1 MLNRERKNMGL
12 VVKDNVL
19 INASF
24 NLELVEHRLI
34 ALAIVEAR
42 ESETGIS
49 SDSFLTLHASK
60 YTETFGG
67 ERQTAYKALKT
78 ACDTLFSRQFSYYTL
93 TETGKKTHHRSR
105 WVSEIA
111 YTEGDASVK
120 LIFSPAVVPFIT
132 RLERDF
138 TSYHT
143 EQISHLSSKYAVR
156 LYELLIAWKT
166 VGKVSFDLEDFRDK
180 IGLGSTEYRPMSNF
194 KKFVLDLA
202 VDQINKF
209 TDITVSYE
217 QKKKGVRV
225 SGFAF
230 RIKMKPTQAKIQ
242 ARDPDTLDIFVKMTD
257 AQRSMYGLKLA
268 HDTRIGSEYYHL
280 IGSRSYEEFGKILAD
295 MLLDEKFFK
304 KVYPIL
310 LENGYQ
316 RPRAKA

>member
-225 SGFAF
+225 SGFTF
-230 RIKMKPTQAKIQ
+230 RMKQKEKKLPAATEPTVSELFAK
-242 ARDPDTLDIFVKMTD
+242 FTD
-257 AQRSMYGLKLA
+257 AQRFLFATKLSSL
-268 HDTRIGSEYYHL
+268 HEVGSEYATM
-280 IGSRSYEEFGKILAD
+280 GESKEDFVKRLAE
-295 MLLDEKFFK
+295 MLLEERYFK
-304 KVYPIL
+304 KFLPL
-310 LENGYQ
+310 LRSLGYK
-316 RPRAKA
+316 PSFKT

>member
-230 RIKMKPTQAKIQ
+230 RMKQKEKKLPAATEPTVSELFAK
-242 ARDPDTLDIFVKMTD
+242 FTD
-257 AQRSMYGLKLA
+257 AQRFLFATKLSSL
-268 HDTRIGSEYYHL
+268 HEVGSEYATM
-280 IGSRSYEEFGKILAD
+280 GESKEDFVKRLAE
-295 MLLDEKFFK
+295 MLLEERYFK
-304 KVYPIL
+304 KFLPL
-310 LENGYQ
+310 MRSLGYK
-316 RPRAKA
+316 PSFKT

>member
-225 SGFAF
+225 SGFTF
-230 RIKMKPTQAKIQ
+230 RMKQKEKKLPAATEPTVSELFAK
-242 ARDPDTLDIFVKMTD
+242 FTD
-257 AQRSMYGLKLA
+257 AQRFLFATKLSSL
-268 HDTRIGSEYYHL
+268 HEVGSEYATM
-280 IGSRSYEEFGKILAD
+280 GESKEDFVKRLAE
-295 MLLDEKFFK
+295 MLLEERYFK
-304 KVYPIL
+304 KFLPL
-310 LENGYQ
+310 LRSLGYK
-316 RPRAKA
+316 PKA

>member
-230 RIKMKPTQAKIQ
+230 RMKQKEKKLPAATEPTVSELFAK
-242 ARDPDTLDIFVKMTD
+242 FTD
-257 AQRSMYGLKLA
+257 AQRFLFATKLSSL
-268 HDTRIGSEYYHL
+268 HEVGSEYATM
-280 IGSRSYEEFGKILAD
+280 GESKEDFVKRLAE
-295 MLLDEKFFK
+295 MLLEERYFK
-304 KVYPIL
+304 KFLPL
-310 LENGYQ
+310 LRSLGYK
-316 RPRAKA
+316 PSFKT